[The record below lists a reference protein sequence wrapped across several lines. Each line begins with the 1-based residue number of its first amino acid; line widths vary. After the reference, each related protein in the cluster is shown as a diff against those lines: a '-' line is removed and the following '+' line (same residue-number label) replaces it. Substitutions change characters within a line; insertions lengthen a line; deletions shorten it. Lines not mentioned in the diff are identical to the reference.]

1 MSQVNSPKAT
11 GLDATG
17 GGGVVPRMILVD
29 DNIRDSGGHYY
40 ELAYLLLAGAEQ
52 LGYRCLLATN
62 RDFEPNRIAARDWE
76 VHHVFGSRRLVR
88 WSLGVDGHSRC
99 QRDLDGKPICRSPIE
114 KQAIR
119 LTDWFGP
126 AEKRPTRMLSR
137 WADDLARL
145 LGKVQPTRS
154 DCLLVNTGDD
164 FALLAL
170 ARAMRQ
176 ATIPPI
182 RIDVLFHFALYES
195 GQPDRADR
203 LRLMGRQIRAAMDSL
218 RPHDVYLHATTDSLA
233 DQLRELE
240 CGYPIRSVP
249 YPTRPC
255 DPASGSGSEP
265 LRAIIAGMPR
275 AEKGKDAMTAVLGGV
290 EGLLKAGRY
299 RLSMQLPAD
308 RWRAIV
314 PPSLQRIGEES
325 MPGESTRALEIITR
339 NLDTETYH
347 RWLSMA
353 DVGLFLY
360 EPARYVARCSGV
372 LLEMLARGIPVI
384 VPDGCWLA
392 SQVRLAGGHRSIGF
406 IYQDR
411 AEIPDLMRQLA
422 KRREEIQSRA
432 KAYAMKIAERHNGR
446 NSLLSMGIEAA
457 GQRQQAA

>member
-1 MSQVNSPKAT
+1 MSQVNTPGAT
-11 GLDATG
+11 GLDAKPSRG
-17 GGGVVPRMILVD
+17 AAPRMILVD
-29 DNIRDSGGHYY
+29 DNIRDSGGHYH
-40 ELAYLLLAGAEQ
+40 ELAYLLLSGAEQ

-62 RDFEPNRIAARDWE
+62 RDFEPSRIAGRPWE
-76 VHHVFGSRRLVR
+76 VHPVFGTRRLVR

-99 QRDLDGKPICRSPIE
+99 QRDLDGQPICRSPLQ

-119 LTDWFGP
+119 LTDWLGG
-126 AEKRPTRMLSR
+126 AEKRPTRMLQQWS
-137 WADDLARL
+137 DDLVRL
-145 LGKVQPTRS
+145 LSKVKPTRS

-176 ATIPPI
+176 TTIPPI

-195 GQPDRADR
+195 GQPDRAER
-203 LRLMGRQIRAAMDSL
+203 MRLMGRQIRAAMDAL
-218 RPHDVYLHATTDSLA
+218 RPHDVSLHATTDSLA
-233 DQLRELE
+233 DQMRELE

-249 YPTRPC
+249 YPTRRC
-255 DPASGSGSEP
+255 DVAPGSAGEP

-275 AEKGKDAMTAVLGGV
+275 AEKGKDAMTALLGGI

-314 PPSLQRIGEES
+314 PNSLHRISAEG
-325 MPGESTRALEIITR
+325 MPGELTRALEIITR

-360 EPARYVARCSGV
+360 EPTRYVARCSGV

-384 VPDGCWLA
+384 VPDDCWLA
-392 SQVRLAGGHRSIGF
+392 SQVRSAGGHRSIGF

-411 AEIPDLMRQLA
+411 AEIPDLMRQFA

-432 KAYAMKIAERHNGR
+432 KDYAATIAQRHNGR
-446 NSLLSMGIEAA
+446 NTLLSMGVEAA
-457 GQRQQAA
+457 GQRQRAA